1 MGIFLLLVEPSP
13 VASESSSLVCGHLC
27 MGLSSVVDQAFLG
40 ALPSWGFFPSLW
52 RAFSALLVG
61 IFLASMG
68 LSLALSGLIN
78 DLEW

>member
-1 MGIFLLLVEPSP
+1 M
-13 VASESSSLVCGHLC
+13 CGRLC
-27 MGLSSVVDQAFLG
+27 VGLSSVVDQAFLG
-40 ALPSWGFFPSLW
+40 VLPSWGFFPSLW